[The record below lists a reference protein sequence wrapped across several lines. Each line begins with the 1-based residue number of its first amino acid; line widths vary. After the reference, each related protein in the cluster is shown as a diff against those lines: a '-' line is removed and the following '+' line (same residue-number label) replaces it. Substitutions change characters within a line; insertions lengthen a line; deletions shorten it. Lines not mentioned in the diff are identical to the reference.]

1 MPDPVREV
9 RGIRRGSSP
18 PEEVRAVIY
27 EVEHGVRD
35 AEHSCLIHCP
45 EIFDT
50 DKRIVGVDDDQALE
64 LSELLVGMMFD
75 HHEIDVVE
83 VKAL

>member
-1 MPDPVREV
+1 M
-9 RGIRRGSSP
+9 RGVRRGTSP
-18 PEEVRAVIY
+18 PEEVRATIY

-35 AEHSCLIHCP
+35 LEHSCLIHCP
-45 EIFDT
+45 EIFNT

-64 LSELLVGMMFD
+64 LAEMFVNMMFD
-75 HHEIDVVE
+75 HHDIDVVE

>member
-18 PEEVRAVIY
+18 PEEVRAIIY

-35 AEHSCLIHCP
+35 LEHSCLIHCP

-64 LSELLVGMMFD
+64 LSEIFVRQMFGYD
-75 HHEIDVVE
+75 AIDVVE
-83 VKAL
+83 VKTL